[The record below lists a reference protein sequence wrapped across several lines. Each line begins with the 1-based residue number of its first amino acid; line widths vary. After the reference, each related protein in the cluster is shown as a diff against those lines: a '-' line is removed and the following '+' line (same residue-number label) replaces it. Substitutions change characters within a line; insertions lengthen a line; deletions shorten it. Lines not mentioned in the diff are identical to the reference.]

1 MHFLFLSADFS
12 YFTAGDNSTPS
23 KANSSSTENAN
34 TSTEDSNASASVGN
48 TTTTSSE
55 GAVKFVEAPLPKVN
69 AWKVSIVYRIFD
81 FDFDVYFRIL
91 QKLHSNTLHFCPII
105 RVQFC
110 LIFYA
115 TFSIFT
121 LNFQFGKD
129 ILLHSTLIPIETFWF
144 FLLPNGVW
152 SVCV

>member
-1 MHFLFLSADFS
+1 MHFHFVSLVFTYL
-12 YFTAGDNSTPS
+12 TAGDNSTSS

-34 TSTEDSNASASVGN
+34 TSTEDSNASAIAGN

-69 AWKVSIVYRIFD
+69 AWKVSIVFRI

-121 LNFQFGKD
+121 LNFQIEKD
-129 ILLHSTLIPIETFWF
+129 IPSSFDII
-144 FLLPNGVW
+144 
-152 SVCV
+152 SY